1 MLKILRKNEGWKQNS
16 ELKFN
21 NRNIYK
27 SKLLNIHE
35 NYTKNYCKL
44 LKFAQNNKYILSMY
58 LTYVSLK
65 ITKTLKI
72 TLNYL
77 ISIQF
82 KSVITLKKI
91 NRFFLVL
98 GLS

>member
-44 LKFAQNNKYILSMY
+44 LKFAQNNKYLHIK
-58 LTYVSLK
+58 YVPNLCIIK
-65 ITKTLKI
+65 NYQNTENNFKL
-72 TLNYL
+72 LNIYP
-77 ISIQF
+77 I
-82 KSVITLKKI
+82 
-91 NRFFLVL
+91 
-98 GLS
+98 